1 MKSTAVTVAATPTLI
16 IPADNKN
23 RDIYLHSSTGSTYI
37 GGSTVSSSTG
47 LHLPNGTT
55 MTVFV
60 PASETLYAVTAAST
74 HTMVVLTPDLD

>member
-1 MKSTAVTVAATPTLI
+1 MKSTAVTVASTPTLI
-16 IPADNKN
+16 VPADNKN

-37 GGSTVSSSTG
+37 GGSTVSSQTG

-55 MTVFV
+55 MTVFI
-60 PASETLYAVTAAST
+60 PASETLYAITAAST